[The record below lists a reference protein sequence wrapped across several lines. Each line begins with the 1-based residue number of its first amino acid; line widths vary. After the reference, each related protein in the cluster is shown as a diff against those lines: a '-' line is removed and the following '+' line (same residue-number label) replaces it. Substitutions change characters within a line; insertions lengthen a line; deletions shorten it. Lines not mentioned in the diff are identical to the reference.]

1 MIESLRTRLEH
12 SSFAP
17 LLKSRTKREVMAEL
31 ADLLVADGA
40 VAPENR
46 DAILTAL
53 LEREGKMSTG
63 MQLGVAIPHAKTS
76 AVAGLVTA
84 VALAPEGIDFDS
96 LDAHLA
102 KARAALRT
110 LPDSRLS
117 NRAGNA
123 EKCLLVEADFAAGT
137 LTVRYD
143 SMKVGTKNLVDAL
156 ARAGLEAEEIRG
168 DAR

>member
-96 LDAHLA
+96 LDGQPSRIFVVTVSPPSDVGTHIRFLA
-102 KARAALRT
+102 DISRQLSSEHVRAKLLDAKTSAEMVAALCDN
-110 LPDSRLS
+110 PV
-117 NRAGNA
+117 N
-123 EKCLLVEADFAAGT
+123 
-137 LTVRYD
+137 
-143 SMKVGTKNLVDAL
+143 
-156 ARAGLEAEEIRG
+156 
-168 DAR
+168 